1 MNVFTCVT
9 WKSMLKNRTRTL
21 VTIVGVILSAALFTA
36 VITTVVS
43 AITFMVDGVIY
54 ENGDYYTSFFIMS
67 DEETEKFLNEPEV
80 KHIKELEIA
89 DFQGLGYVCLA
100 NEQMNYGNMLLAAG
114 NETFMEK
121 MPVHLLEGRLPKS
134 SGEIV
139 ITEWSAWALN
149 EHGKPSKIGDTVTF
163 DVTTYYQVFEDSV
176 LDYYHVEPRDFSV
189 TYTIV
194 GIVECSGITGE
205 ETVRLNPVLTLAD
218 GNQGAAMWHNQY
230 YKTAV
235 INDSLSLSMYAD
247 ERNGHDSYGLDMRQ
261 NVDLLILNG
270 WGKSVVTVESG
281 GKIHIEPINYLNA
294 IVNND
299 FTAPDAMI
307 LIGVGLCLVI
317 VLGSV
322 SLIHNVFSISM
333 SERTK
338 QFGLLA
344 SIGATKKQI
353 RKSALAEAGII
364 CVIGVPPGLI
374 LGWVGTAAIL
384 KFASPYMDDLFAFS
398 TGGAVTLKPLVS
410 VPVMLTAAIVAVL
423 TVYVSA
429 WRPAENA
436 AKVTPMESIRQTG
449 DYTVRGKDMK
459 KSGFASKMWGLPGM
473 MAEKYYSVSRKK
485 YRATVTSLTVSVVL
499 IIVAVSLS
507 NALRIGL
514 RDRMNIEDFD
524 LVIHGDAK
532 ELEQIRGLDY
542 VEKSAYVSEGSQYI
556 AAIPDSL
563 YGAEYLEMQRDRY
576 ADRTDRM
583 RNYKHFEFYYVEDEV
598 FLEYLQEHGIDPE
611 PYFDKEQPMVLF
623 CNLSGTYAKR
633 DSNGDWQLY
642 SYDDLEV
649 LKDGI
654 DALALYPNS
663 LPNSIRPVGDFH
675 SSTYHRLTPDGELLY
690 EYEAAEAVSY
700 DGTVELADPVYY
712 LARAEE
718 MTEEGTVFRFYEYN
732 ISTGAVSDTPA
743 GERTEQIP
751 GFHIG
756 ARIDDPPFG
765 ISRFDTTH
773 SQGNSIAAILP
784 LSLLTKRDIDLAVKV
799 RNYAAYSQLLAYLEA
814 VDAVGYPDYLADEIN
829 ILGLINSINMFSY
842 LFVVFIALISAANV
856 FNTISTN
863 IALRRRDFG
872 ILKSVGM
879 DDKQMYRML
888 NCECIVYG
896 TRSLLFGLD
905 IGLSVSFVI
914 HLLTQGRFKT
924 PYAPPFGAVIFSI
937 ASIFAVVFIS
947 MLYAARK
954 LKKDDPIEAIR
965 AENL

>member
-1 MNVFTCVT
+1 MNVFTRVT
-9 WKSMLKNRTRTL
+9 WKSMLKNRTRTV

-43 AITFMVDGVIY
+43 AITFMVDGIIY
-54 ENGDYYTSFFIMS
+54 ENGDYYTSLFIMS
-67 DEETEKFLNEPEV
+67 DDEVERFINEPEV
-80 KHIKELEIA
+80 KYIKELEAA

-100 NEQMNYGNMLLAAG
+100 NEQMNYGDMLLAAG
-114 NETFMEK
+114 NETFFEK
-121 MPVHLLEGRLPKS
+121 MPVHLLDGRLPEN

-139 ITEWSAWALN
+139 ITERSAWALN
-149 EHGKPSKIGDTVTF
+149 EHGKPSKIGDIVTF
-163 DVTTYYQVFEDSV
+163 DVTTYYQVFEDTV
-176 LDYYHVEPRDFSV
+176 LDFYHVEPRDFFV

-194 GIVECSGITGE
+194 GIVECGGIIGE
-205 ETVRLNPVLTLAD
+205 ETIGLNPILTLAD

-235 INDSLSLSMYAD
+235 INDSLSLSMYMD
-247 ERNGHDSYGLDMRQ
+247 KMNGHGSYGLDMRQ
-261 NVDLLILNG
+261 NVDLLNLNG
-270 WGKSVVTVESG
+270 WGRSVVTVESG

-333 SERTK
+333 SERMK

-364 CVIGVPPGLI
+364 CAISVPLGLI
-374 LGWVGTAAIL
+374 LGWVGAAAIL
-384 KFASPYMDDLFAFS
+384 KLASPYMDDLFAFS

-410 VPVMLTAAIVAVL
+410 VPVMLTAVIVAIL

-429 WRPAENA
+429 WRPAKNA
-436 AKVTPMESIRQTG
+436 AKVTPMESIRQTE
-449 DYTVRGKDMK
+449 DYTVREKDMK
-459 KSGFASKMWGLPGM
+459 KNGFTSKMWGGSGM

-499 IIVAVSLS
+499 MIVAVSLS
-507 NALRIGL
+507 NALRAGL
-514 RDRMNIEDFD
+514 SDRMNIEDLD
-524 LVIHGDAK
+524 LTIVGDA
-532 ELEQIRGLDY
+532 EALEQIRGLDY
-542 VEKSAYVSEGSQYI
+542 VEKSAYVSEGNQYI

-563 YGAEYLEMQRDRY
+563 YSTEYLEMLRDSS
-576 ADRTDRM
+576 ANCTDDM
-583 RNYKHFEFYYVEDEV
+583 RNYKYFHFHYVEDEV
-598 FLEYLQEHGIDPE
+598 FNEYLQEHGIDPK

-633 DSNGDWQLY
+633 DLNGHWQRY

-663 LPNSIRPVGDFH
+663 LPNSIRPAGALYH
-675 SSTYHRLTPDGELLY
+675 MTYYRLTPNGELLY
-690 EYEAAEAVSY
+690 EYHTEEAVSY
-700 DGTVELADPVYY
+700 DGSIELADPVYY
-712 LARAEE
+712 LAHAEE
-718 MTEEGTVFRFYEYN
+718 TTEEGTVFRFYEYN
-732 ISTGAVSDTPA
+732 ISTGSVSDTPA

-751 GFHIG
+751 SFHIG

-765 ISRFDTTH
+765 ISRFNTTH
-773 SQGNSIAAILP
+773 NQNDRIAAILP
-784 LSLLTKRDIDLAVKV
+784 MSLLTEEHNELAVKV
-799 RNYAAYSQLLAYLEA
+799 RNYAAYSQLLAYLES
-814 VDAVGYPDYLADEIN
+814 VDAVVQRDYLADEIN
-829 ILGLINSINMFSY
+829 TRGLISSINMFSY
-842 LFVVFIALISAANV
+842 LFVAFIALISAANV

-896 TRSLLFGLD
+896 TRSLLFGLA

-937 ASIFAVVFIS
+937 VSIFAVVFIS

>member
-67 DEETEKFLNEPEV
+67 DEEIEKFSNEPEV
-80 KHIKELEIA
+80 KHIKELETA

-100 NEQMNYGNMLLAAG
+100 NEQMNYGDMLLAAG
-114 NETFMEK
+114 NETFFEK

-163 DVTTYYQVFEDSV
+163 DVTTYYQAFEDSV
-176 LDYYHVEPRDFSV
+176 LGFYHVEPRDFSV

-205 ETVRLNPVLTLAD
+205 ETVRLNPILTLAD

-247 ERNGHDSYGLDMRQ
+247 KRNGHDSYGLDMRQ

-281 GKIHIEPINYLNA
+281 GKIHVEPINYLNA

-364 CVIGVPPGLI
+364 CAIGVPPGLI
-374 LGWVGTAAIL
+374 LGWVGAAAIL
-384 KFASPYMDDLFAFS
+384 KFASPYMNDLFAFS
-398 TGGAVTLKPLVS
+398 SDGAVTLKPLVS

-436 AKVTPMESIRQTG
+436 AKVTPMESIRQTQ

-524 LVIHGDAK
+524 LAIRGDAK

-542 VEKSAYVSEGSQYI
+542 VEKSAYVSESSQYI

-563 YGAEYLEMQRDRY
+563 YGAEYLEMQRDIY
-576 ADRTDRM
+576 ADRTDSK
-583 RNYKHFEFYYVEDEV
+583 RNYKYFQFHYVEDEV

-623 CNLSGTYAKR
+623 CNLSGTYEKR

-663 LPNSIRPVGDFH
+663 LPQSICPVGASVYTTH
-675 SSTYHRLTPDGELLY
+675 CLTPDGELLY
-690 EYEAAEAVSY
+690 GYREKVAESY

-718 MTEEGTVFRFYEYN
+718 GTVFCFYEYN
-732 ISTGAVSDTPA
+732 ISTGAVSDMPA

-773 SQGNSIAAILP
+773 SRSNSIAAILP
-784 LSLLTKRDIDLAVKV
+784 MSLLTKRPIDLAVKV
-799 RNYAAYSQLLAYLEA
+799 RNYAAYSQLLAYLES
-814 VDAVGYPDYLADEIN
+814 VDAVVHRDYLADEIN
-829 ILGLINSINMFSY
+829 TLGLINSINMFSY

-896 TRSLLFGLD
+896 TRSLLFGLG

-914 HLLTQGRFKT
+914 HLLTQGRLKT

-947 MLYAARK
+947 ILYAARK

>member
-54 ENGDYYTSFFIMS
+54 ENGDYYTSLFIMS
-67 DEETEKFLNEPEV
+67 DEEIEKFSNEPGV
-80 KHIKELEIA
+80 KHIKELETA

-114 NETFMEK
+114 NETFFER

-163 DVTTYYQVFEDSV
+163 DATTYYQAFEDIV

-205 ETVRLNPVLTLAD
+205 ETVGLNPVLTLAD

-235 INDSLSLSMYAD
+235 INDSLSLSMYVD
-247 ERNGHDSYGLDMRQ
+247 KGNGHDSYGLDMRQ

-364 CVIGVPPGLI
+364 CAIGVPPGLI
-374 LGWVGTAAIL
+374 LGWVGAAAIL
-384 KFASPYMDDLFAFS
+384 KFASPYMNDLFAFS
-398 TGGAVTLKPLVS
+398 TDGAVTLKPLVS

-507 NALRIGL
+507 SALRTGL
-514 RDRMNIEDFD
+514 SDRMNIEDFD
-524 LVIHGDAK
+524 LAIRGDAK

-542 VEKSAYVSEGSQYI
+542 VEKSAYVWESGSYI

-563 YGAEYLEMQRDRY
+563 YGAEYLEMLRDRY
-576 ADRTDRM
+576 ADRTDSM
-583 RNYKHFEFYYVEDEV
+583 RNYKYFEFYYVEDEV

-623 CNLSGTYAKR
+623 CNLSGTYEKR
-633 DSNGDWQLY
+633 DSNGDWQRY

-663 LPNSIRPVGDFH
+663 LPNSICPVGAGVYTTH
-675 SSTYHRLTPDGELLY
+675 LLTPDGELLY
-690 EYEAAEAVSY
+690 GYCEKVAESY
-700 DGTVELADPVYY
+700 DGFVELADPVYY

-718 MTEEGTVFRFYEYN
+718 TTEEGTVFCFYEYN

-765 ISRFDTTH
+765 ISRSRTTH
-773 SQGNSIAAILP
+773 NENSRIAAILP
-784 LSLLTKRDIDLAVKV
+784 MSLLTKEHDELAVKV
-799 RNYAAYSQLLAYLEA
+799 RNYAAYSQLLAYLES
-814 VDAVGYPDYLADEIN
+814 VDAVVHRDYLADEIN
-829 ILGLINSINMFSY
+829 TLGLINSINMFSY

-888 NCECIVYG
+888 DCECIVYG
-896 TRSLLFGLD
+896 TRSLLFGLA

-914 HLLTQGRFKT
+914 HLLTQSRFKT

-937 ASIFAVVFIS
+937 VSIFAVVFIS

>member
-1 MNVFTCVT
+1 MNVFTRVT
-9 WKSMLKNRTRTL
+9 WKSTLKNRTRTL
-21 VTIVGVILSAALFTA
+21 VTVVGVILSAALFTA

-43 AITFMVDGVIY
+43 AITFMADGIIY
-54 ENGDYYTSFFIMS
+54 ENGDYYTSLFIMS
-67 DEETEKFLNEPEV
+67 DEEIERFLNEPD
-80 KHIKELEIA
+80 IKYIEALETA

-100 NEQMNYGNMLLAAG
+100 NAQMNYGDMLLAAG
-114 NETFMEK
+114 NDTFFEK

-149 EHGKPSKIGDTVTF
+149 AHGKPSKIGDAVTL
-163 DVTTYYQVFEDSV
+163 DVTTYYQVFEDAV
-176 LDYYHVEPRDFSV
+176 GDFYHVSPKDFSV

-194 GIVECSGITGE
+194 GIVECDGIIGE
-205 ETVRLNPVLTLAD
+205 ETFGLNPILTLAD
-218 GNQGAAMWHNQY
+218 GDQGAAMWHNQY

-235 INDSLSLSMYAD
+235 INDSLHIAGYAYSY
-247 ERNGHDSYGLDMRQ
+247 GHDSYGLDMRQ
-261 NVDLLILNG
+261 NVDLLNLNG
-270 WGKSVVTVESG
+270 WGSSVITAGSG
-281 GKIHIEPINYLNA
+281 GSIRFHPVKLLDA
-294 IVNND
+294 IYNNR
-299 FTAPDAMI
+299 FTVPDTFT

-317 VLGSV
+317 VVGSV
-322 SLIHNVFSISM
+322 SLIHNVFSIAM

-364 CVIGVPPGLI
+364 CAVGVPLGLI
-374 LGWVGTAAIL
+374 LGWVGAAVIL
-384 KFASPYMDDLFAFS
+384 KFASPYMGDLFAFS
-398 TGGAVTLKPLVS
+398 TGGAVMLKPLVS
-410 VPVMLTAAIVAVL
+410 VPVMLTAAVVAVL

-429 WRPAENA
+429 WRPAKNA
-436 AKVTPMESIRQTG
+436 AKVTPMESIRQTE
-449 DYTVRGKDMK
+449 DYTVRAKDMK

-514 RDRMNIEDFD
+514 SDRMNIEDFD
-524 LVIHGDAK
+524 LTIRGDAAT
-532 ELEQIRGLDY
+532 LEQIRGLDY
-542 VEKSAYVSEGSQYI
+542 VEKSAYVWEGGGYI
-556 AAIPDSL
+556 AAIPDEL
-563 YGAEYLEMQRDRY
+563 YGTEYLEMLRDSS
-576 ADRTDRM
+576 ADSADDM
-583 RNYKHFEFYYVEDEV
+583 PNAKYFYFHYVEDEV
-598 FLEYLQEHGIDPE
+598 FLEYLQEHGIDPK
-611 PYFDKEQPMVLF
+611 PCFDTEQPMALF

-633 DSNGDWQLY
+633 DANGDWQRY

-654 DALALYPNS
+654 DALALFPTS
-663 LPNSIRPVGDFH
+663 LPESIRPAGVFDRT
-675 SSTYHRLTPDGELLY
+675 SYELTPKGEMLYAYRTAATEYIDGSIEL
-690 EYEAAEAVSY
+690 
-700 DGTVELADPVYY
+700 TDPVYY
-712 LARAEE
+712 LARVEE
-718 MTEEGTVFRFYEYN
+718 TTEEGTVFRFYEYT

-743 GERTEQIP
+743 GERTKQIP
-751 GFHIG
+751 SFRIG

-765 ISRFDTTH
+765 ISRFNTTH
-773 SQGNSIAAILP
+773 NQNNLIAAILP
-784 LSLLTKRDIDLAVKV
+784 MSLLTEEHNELAVKV
-799 RNYAAYSQLLAYLEA
+799 RNYVAYSQLLAYLES
-814 VDAVGYPDYLADEIN
+814 VDAMVYRDYLADEIN
-829 ILGLINSINMFSY
+829 TRGLINSINMFSY
-842 LFVVFIALISAANV
+842 LFVALIALISAANV

-879 DDKQMYRML
+879 DDQQMYRML
-888 NCECIVYG
+888 NCECVVYG
-896 TRSLLFGLD
+896 TRSLLFGLA

-937 ASIFAVVFIS
+937 VSIFALVFIS
-947 MLYAARK
+947 MLYATRK
-954 LKKDDPIEAIR
+954 LKKDDPIESIR
-965 AENL
+965 ADIL

>member
-43 AITFMVDGVIY
+43 AITFMVDGIIY
-54 ENGDYYTSFFIMS
+54 ENGDYYTSLFIMS
-67 DEETEKFLNEPEV
+67 DEEIEKFLNEPEV
-80 KHIKELEIA
+80 KYIKELETA

-100 NEQMNYGNMLLAAG
+100 NEQMNYGDMLLAAG
-114 NETFMEK
+114 NETFFVK

-163 DVTTYYQVFEDSV
+163 DVTTYYQVFEDTV
-176 LDYYHVEPRDFSV
+176 LDFYHVEPRDFSV

-194 GIVECSGITGE
+194 GIVKCDGIIGE
-205 ETVRLNPVLTLAD
+205 ETIGLNPILTLAD

-235 INDSLSLSMYAD
+235 INDSLSLSMYV
-247 ERNGHDSYGLDMRQ
+247 HDGYGLDMRQ
-261 NVDLLILNG
+261 NIDLLVLNG
-270 WGKSVVTVESG
+270 WGRSVVTVESG
-281 GKIHIEPINYLNA
+281 GKIHVEPINYLNA

-299 FTAPDAMI
+299 FTAPDVMI

-338 QFGLLA
+338 QFGLLT

-364 CVIGVPPGLI
+364 CAIGVPLGLI
-374 LGWVGTAAIL
+374 LGWIGAAAIL

-410 VPVMLTAAIVAVL
+410 VPVMMTAAIVAVL

-429 WRPAENA
+429 WRPAKNA
-436 AKVTPMESIRQTG
+436 AKVTPMESIRQTE
-449 DYTVRGKDMK
+449 DYAVREKDMK

-499 IIVAVSLS
+499 IIIAVSLS
-507 NALRIGL
+507 SALRIGL
-514 RDRMNIEDFD
+514 SDRMNIEDFD
-524 LVIHGDAK
+524 LTIRGDAE

-542 VEKSAYVSEGSQYI
+542 VEKSVYMSEASQYI

-563 YGAEYLEMQRDRY
+563 YGAEYLEKERDFY
-576 ADRTDRM
+576 ADLKIDM
-583 RNYKHFEFYYVEDEV
+583 PNYKYFHFYYVEDEV
-598 FLEYLQEHGIDPE
+598 FLEYLQEHGIDPK

-633 DSNGDWQLY
+633 DSNGDCQRY
-642 SYDDLEV
+642 SYDNLEV
-649 LKDGI
+649 LKDGV
-654 DALALYPNS
+654 DTLALYPNS
-663 LPNSIRPVGDFH
+663 LPNSIGPVGAAADT
-675 SSTYHRLTPDGELLY
+675 TYLLTPNGELLY
-690 EYEAAEAVSY
+690 KYGEEVAVSY
-700 DGTVELADPVYY
+700 DGIVELADPVYY

-718 MTEEGTVFRFYEYN
+718 TTEEGTVFRFYEYN

-751 GFHIG
+751 SFHIG
-756 ARIDDPPFG
+756 ACIDDPPFG
-765 ISRFDTTH
+765 ISRSDTTH
-773 SQGNSIAAILP
+773 NQNSKIAAILP
-784 LSLLTKRDIDLAVKV
+784 MSLLMEEQNELAVKV
-799 RNYAAYSQLLAYLEA
+799 RNYAAYSQLLAYLES
-814 VDAVGYPDYLADEIN
+814 VDAVVQRDYLADEIN
-829 ILGLINSINMFSY
+829 TRGLINSINMFSY
-842 LFVVFIALISAANV
+842 LFVAFIALISAANV

-896 TRSLLFGLD
+896 TRSLLFGLA

-924 PYAPPFGAVIFSI
+924 PYALPFGAVIFSI
-937 ASIFAVVFIS
+937 VSIFAVVFIS